1 MFDELA
7 LRHPDKLFTWVDIED
22 QAHLIDELDIENFPT
37 ILIQHHE
44 TCLFIGTML
53 PDTHLLHRLI
63 LSLETNENTQAT
75 PTSLSKLKWSLRER
89 LSNSKPTWTN
99 STLLPKAAWKSRGF
113 FHGLLV
119 EPIMK
124 KGTRFSSSPFN
135 LVRLAGIEPTTPWF
149 VAKYSIQLSYS
160 REEQEYSWAQA
171 KMKAPELINLKQLLN

>member
-1 MFDELA
+1 MPIQHIPMNLPTQNQIDPSDKPWLIACLCAAWCDTCNAYKAMFDELA

-89 LSNSKPTWTN
+89 LSNSKPT
-99 STLLPKAAWKSRGF
+99 
-113 FHGLLV
+113 
-119 EPIMK
+119 
-124 KGTRFSSSPFN
+124 
-135 LVRLAGIEPTTPWF
+135 
-149 VAKYSIQLSYS
+149 
-160 REEQEYSWAQA
+160 
-171 KMKAPELINLKQLLN
+171 